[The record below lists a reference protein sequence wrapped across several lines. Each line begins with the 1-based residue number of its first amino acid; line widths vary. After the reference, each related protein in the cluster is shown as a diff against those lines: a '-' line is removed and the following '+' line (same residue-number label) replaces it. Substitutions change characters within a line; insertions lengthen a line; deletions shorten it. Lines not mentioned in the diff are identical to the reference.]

1 MNRLIAALFATLL
14 SVSCVYTQSGRRVV
28 AKPTPAPTANQDDAS
43 GYSESRP
50 EAGRAAR
57 IGERFP
63 GLGNGG
69 TSVTTPPAQTA
80 EKTVENEE
88 EVLKVE
94 TNLITIPVSVF
105 DRNGLYIGGLR
116 QKDFKIFEDNAEQ
129 EIAYFGTTDKPVTV
143 ALLLDTS
150 PSTTDRIDEIH
161 RAAEAFVEQ
170 LGPQDSVMV
179 IEFNSS
185 VKVQTEATTDRD
197 KIIKAIYRAKYG
209 EGTSLYNAVDEA
221 LRKQLAK
228 IEGRKAVVLF
238 TDGVDTT
245 SRKNSYESTLSYAE
259 ETDSLIFPI
268 YYNTYMD
275 NFGPGGGIGGIN
287 GGIIFGPP
295 AATARGTLSSDYAL
309 GRKYLEDLANAT
321 GGRVFRPDS
330 TPGGLA
336 AAFEGIAEELRR
348 QYNIGYVPK
357 TEGKAGQRKLIKVRV
372 NRPNLLIRA
381 RDSYVVG
388 AAAAK
393 PAPQPTQSPK

>member
-1 MNRLIAALFATLL
+1 MNRLIAALFVTFL
-14 SVSCVYTQSGRRVV
+14 SVCFVYPQSGRRIVV
-28 AKPTPAPTANQDDAS
+28 KPTPAPTQKQDDPS

-50 EAGRAAR
+50 QASRAAR
-57 IGERFP
+57 ISERFP
-63 GLGNGG
+63 GLGTGSPN
-69 TSVTTPPAQTA
+69 VTTPPAQTPA
-80 EKTVENEE
+80 KTTEDDD

-105 DRNGLYIGGLR
+105 DRNGLYIAGLH
-116 QKDFKIFEDNAEQ
+116 QKDFQIFEDNVEQ

-150 PSTTDRIDEIH
+150 PSTEDRIDEIH

-185 VKVQTEATTDRD
+185 VKIQTEATTDRE

-209 EGTSLYNAVDEA
+209 DGTSLYNAVDEA

-228 IEGRKAVVLF
+228 IPGRKAVVLF

-245 SRKNSYESTLSYAE
+245 SRKNSYDSTLSYAE
-259 ETDSLIFPI
+259 ESDSLIFPI

-275 NFGPGGGIGGIN
+275 NFGPGGIGGIN

-295 AATARGTLSSDYAL
+295 GAGARGMSSSDYAL

-330 TPGGLA
+330 TPGGLT

-372 NRPNLLIRA
+372 NRPHLLIRA

-388 AAAAK
+388 AATANA
-393 PAPQPTQSPK
+393 APQPTPSSK